1 MGNDNAHFTYVEI
14 AKLFPSLLNPRQ
26 DLGDIEELVNSVCVV
41 GILEPLLGRPVK
53 NHIEIIAGAR
63 RLAAAKKAGLKQ
75 VPVVVREMTDEEA
88 VIVSVTENLHRGEL
102 ELKDRLRAYD
112 RLRSLKPEKY
122 TSSGAIAQALQIRV
136 QRISDDYAAREAM
149 RQLKPGGVVVAT
161 SKGEAG
167 EPGKGRKTLPLGHAV
182 LLEQT
187 MAPLKESV
195 PKDKLKRKYVEVA
208 KEIAPLPKEEAE
220 RFLSMVKKHPEK
232 PTRELRA
239 LNASRVERQLS
250 LPADT
255 AQRLEE
261 RARALGKKNWE
272 DAIEVLLEPSVSM
285 SAPPLESH
293 KGMSAKTAAAQG
305 IGAAK
310 EPEDM
315 QWLNKLHWNLREGL
329 KISVDFYTIGYEGR
343 SLATFLEALKRFRIK
358 TVVDIRAEPT
368 SSSRPEF
375 DKNKLS
381 HALRDIGVRY
391 VHQVELGMPAEK
403 KQAATEGRTRADVWK
418 WYSREVIPV
427 FDRLLRSKLSLPKG
441 EVAFL
446 CEERDPTV
454 CHRHCI
460 AERLTAAGFQA
471 YDI

>member
-1 MGNDNAHFTYVEI
+1 MGNDNAQFAYVDI

-26 DLGDIEELVNSVCVV
+26 DVGDVQELVDSIGAV

-88 VIVSVTENLHRGEL
+88 VIISVTENLHRGEL
-102 ELKDRLRAYD
+102 DLKDRLRAYD
-112 RLRSLKPEKY
+112 RLRSLNPKKY
-122 TSSGAIAQALQIRV
+122 TSSGVIAQALQIRV

-182 LLEQT
+182 LLEET

-220 RFLSMVKKHPEK
+220 RFLSMVRKHPEK

-239 LNASRVERQLS
+239 LNAARVERQLS

-261 RARALGKKNWE
+261 RARELGKKNWE
-272 DAIEVLLEPSVSM
+272 DAIEVLLEPSTP
-285 SAPPLESH
+285 APPLEAQ
-293 KGMSAKTAAAQG
+293 KGKSAKTAAAQG
-305 IGAAK
+305 NGAAK

-315 QWLNKLHWNLREGL
+315 QWLNKLHWNLYQGL
-329 KISVDFYTIGYEGR
+329 KSSVDFYTIGYEGR

-375 DKNKLS
+375 DKNKLY
-381 HALRDIGVRY
+381 HALRDMGVRY
-391 VHQVELGMPAEK
+391 IHQAELGMPGEK
-403 KQAATEGRTRADVWK
+403 QEAAAEGRGRTDIWK
-418 WYSREVIPV
+418 WYNREVIPV
-427 FDRLLRSKLSLPKG
+427 FDRLLRGKLSMPKG

-446 CEERDPTV
+446 CEERDPTA

>member
-1 MGNDNAHFTYVEI
+1 MANNASTFAMVDIT
-14 AKLFPSLLNPRQ
+14 KLFPSLLNPRQ
-26 DLGDIEELVNSVCVV
+26 EVGDIEELVDSICAV

-53 NHIEIIAGAR
+53 NHIEIIAGSR

-75 VPVVVREMTDEEA
+75 VPVVVRELTDEEA
-88 VIVSVTENLHRGEL
+88 VIISVTENLHRGDL
-102 ELKDRLRAYD
+102 DLQDRLRAYD
-112 RLRSLKPEKY
+112 RLRSLNPEKY
-122 TSSGAIAQALQIRV
+122 GSTGAIAHALQMRI
-136 QRISDDYAAREAM
+136 QRIADDYSAREAM
-149 RQLKPGGVVVAT
+149 RQLKPGGVKIAT

-167 EPGKGRKTLPLGHAV
+167 EPGKERKTLPLGHAV

-195 PKDKLKRKYVEVA
+195 PKDKLKRKYVEIA

-239 LNASRVERQLS
+239 LNAARVEKQLS

-255 AQRLEE
+255 AQRLDE
-261 RARALGKKNWE
+261 RARELGKKNWE
-272 DAIEVLLEPSVSM
+272 DAIEVLLEPSVT
-285 SAPPLESH
+285 APAQPVVSG
-293 KGMSAKTAAAQG
+293 KGASGKAAAAQG
-305 IGAAK
+305 NGSK
-310 EPEDM
+310 EPEDL

-329 KISVDFYTIGYEGR
+329 KSSVDFYTIGYEGR
-343 SLATFLEALKRFRIK
+343 TLATFLEALKRFRIK
-358 TVVDIRAEPT
+358 TVVDLRTDPGK
-368 SSSRPEF
+368 SSRPEF
-375 DKNKLS
+375 DKGKLS
-381 HALRDIGVRY
+381 HALREIEVRY
-391 VHQVELGMPAEK
+391 IHQAELGLPAEK
-403 KQAATEGRTRADVWK
+403 QAAAAEPRGRADVWK
-418 WYSREVIPV
+418 WYNREVIPV
-427 FDRLLRSKLSLPKG
+427 FDRLLRSKLSMPKG

-446 CEERDPTV
+446 CEERDPTA

>member
-1 MGNDNAHFTYVEI
+1 MGNDNAQFTYVEI

-26 DLGDIEELVNSVCVV
+26 DVGDIEELVDSICAV

-63 RLAAAKKAGLKQ
+63 RLAAAKKAGLNL

-88 VIVSVTENLHRGEL
+88 VIISVTENLHRGEL
-102 ELKDRLRAYD
+102 GLKDRLRAYD
-112 RLRSLKPEKY
+112 RLRSLNPEKY
-122 TSSGAIAQALQIRV
+122 TSSGAIAQALQIRI

-167 EPGKGRKTLPLGHAV
+167 EPGKKRKTLPLGHAV

-208 KEIAPLPKEEAE
+208 KEIAPLPREEAE

-232 PTRELRA
+232 PTREVRA

-261 RARALGKKNWE
+261 RAKELGKRNWE
-272 DAIEVLLEPSVSM
+272 DTIEELLEPSL
-285 SAPPLESH
+285 SASPLESH

-305 IGAAK
+305 NGAAK

-315 QWLNKLHWNLREGL
+315 QWLNKLQWNLKEGL
-329 KISVDFYTIGYEGR
+329 KTSVDFYTIGYEGR
-343 SLATFLEALKRFRIK
+343 SLATFLEALKRFHIK
-358 TVVDIRAEPT
+358 TVVDIRADPT
-368 SSSRPEF
+368 SSTRPEF

-381 HALRDIGVRY
+381 HALRDNGVRY
-391 VHQVELGMPAEK
+391 VHQAELGMPAEK
-403 KQAATEGRTRADVWK
+403 KQAAVEGRTRADVWK
-418 WYSREVIPV
+418 WYTREVIPV

-446 CEERDPTV
+446 CEERDPTA

-460 AERLTAAGFQA
+460 AERLTATGFQG

>member
-1 MGNDNAHFTYVEI
+1 MANNSASFTLVEI
-14 AKLFPSLLNPRQ
+14 GKLFPSILNPRQ
-26 DLGDIEELVNSVCVV
+26 EVGDIEELVDSICAV
-41 GILEPLLGRPVK
+41 GVLEPLLGRPVK
-53 NHIEIIAGAR
+53 NHIEIIAGSR

-102 ELKDRLRAYD
+102 ELQDRLRAYD
-112 RLRSLKPEKY
+112 RLRSLNPEKY
-122 TSSGAIAQALQIRV
+122 ASTGAIAHALQIRI

-149 RQLKPGGVVVAT
+149 RQLKPGGVAVAT

-167 EPGKGRKTLPLGHAV
+167 EPGKERKTLPLGHAV
-182 LLEQT
+182 MLEQA

-239 LNASRVERQLS
+239 LNAARVERQLS

-261 RARALGKKNWE
+261 RAKEMGKKNWE
-272 DAIEVLLEPSVSM
+272 DAIEVLLESSA
-285 SAPPLESH
+285 STAPPAAASG
-293 KGMSAKTAAAQG
+293 KGAKAAAQVNG
-305 IGAAK
+305 GAK
-310 EPEDM
+310 EPEDI
-315 QWLNKLHWNLREGL
+315 QWLNKLHWNLKEGL
-329 KISVDFYTIGYEGR
+329 KSSVDFYTIGYEGR
-343 SLATFLEALKRFRIK
+343 SLATLLEALKRFRIK
-358 TVVDIRAEPT
+358 TVVDVRADP
-368 SSSRPEF
+368 SKASRPEF
-375 DKNKLS
+375 ERSKLN

-391 VHQVELGMPAEK
+391 IHQPELGLPAD
-403 KQAATEGRTRADVWK
+403 KQAAAAEGRARADVWK
-418 WYSREVIPV
+418 WYNREVIPV

-446 CEERDPTV
+446 CEERDPTA

-460 AERLTAAGFQA
+460 AERLTATGFQA

>member
-1 MGNDNAHFTYVEI
+1 MGNDNAQFIFVEI
-14 AKLFPSLLNPRQ
+14 AKLYPSLLNPRQ
-26 DLGDIEELVNSVCVV
+26 DLGDIEELTDSIGAV

-53 NHIEIIAGAR
+53 SHIEIIAGSR
-63 RLAAAKKAGLKQ
+63 RLAAAKKAGLKH

-88 VIVSVTENLHRGEL
+88 VIVSVTENLHRGDL
-102 ELKDRLRAYD
+102 DLKDRLRAYD
-112 RLRSLKPEKY
+112 RLRSLNPQKY
-122 TSSGAIAQALQIRV
+122 TSSGAIAHALQIRV

-161 SKGEAG
+161 AKGEAG
-167 EPGKGRKTLPLGHAV
+167 EPGTKRKTLPLGHAV
-182 LLEQT
+182 LLEET
-187 MAPLKESV
+187 MAPLKDRV
-195 PKDKLKRKYVEVA
+195 AKDKLKRKYVEVA
-208 KEIAPLPKEEAE
+208 KEIAPLPREEAE

-239 LNASRVERQLS
+239 LNAARVERQLS
-250 LPADT
+250 LPPDT

-261 RARALGKKNWE
+261 RAKELGKKSWE
-272 DAIEVLLEPSVSM
+272 DTIEVLLEPSASM
-285 SAPPLESH
+285 PPPLELR
-293 KGMSAKTAAAQG
+293 KGGKPGAGQG
-305 IGAAK
+305 NGAGK

-329 KISVDFYTIGYEGR
+329 KSSVDFYTIGFEGR

-358 TVVDIRAEPT
+358 TVVDIRADPT
-368 SSSRPEF
+368 STVKPEF
-375 DKNKLS
+375 DKSKLS

-391 VHQVELGMPAEK
+391 VHQAELGMPAEK
-403 KQAATEGRTRADVWK
+403 REAAAEGRGRADVWK
-418 WYSREVIPV
+418 WYNREVIPV

-446 CEERDPTV
+446 CEERDPTA